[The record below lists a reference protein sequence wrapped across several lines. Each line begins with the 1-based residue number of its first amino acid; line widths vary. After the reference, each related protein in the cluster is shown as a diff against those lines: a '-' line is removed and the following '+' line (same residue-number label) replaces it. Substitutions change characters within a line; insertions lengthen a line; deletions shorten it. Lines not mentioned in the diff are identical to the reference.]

1 LANNYFQ
8 FKQFK
13 VDQENAAMKVCTDS
27 CIFGACIKPLGS
39 KNVLDIGTGT
49 GLLSLMI
56 AQHSEAL
63 IDAVEIDKSA
73 ALQASENVQN
83 SPWPEKIKIHHT
95 SIQDFTR
102 SSTKKYDLIISNP
115 PFYTNS
121 LKSENEKVNAAYHS
135 TLLSM
140 EELLDAV
147 THFLLPE
154 GRFMVLLPPYEAELL
169 REEAIDYQLY
179 TYAIVKIKDTE
190 QAKVLR
196 EITVFGYELNIPTVS
211 ELIIKKDDKYTEE
224 FVELLKDY
232 YLYL

>member
-13 VDQENAAMKVCTDS
+13 IDQENAAMKVCTDS
-27 CIFGACIKPLGS
+27 CIFGASIKPLGS

-56 AQHSEAL
+56 AQRSEAL
-63 IDAVEIDKSA
+63 IDAVEIDEAA
-73 ALQASENVQN
+73 ALQAKENVKN
-83 SPWPEKIKIHHT
+83 SPWANRINVLHT
-95 SIQDFTR
+95 SIQDF
-102 SSTKKYDLIISNP
+102 SKASTKKYDLIISNP

-121 LKSENEKVNAAYHS
+121 LKSENEKINAAYHS

-140 EELLDAV
+140 EELLEAV
-147 THFLLPE
+147 KHFLLPD
-154 GRFMVLLPPYEAELL
+154 GRFVVLLPAYEAELL
-169 REEAIDYQLY
+169 REEAIEYQLY
-179 TYAIVKIKDTE
+179 TSVIVKIKDNE

-196 EITVFGYELNIPTVS
+196 EITVFGYELDIPTVT
-211 ELIIKKDDKYTEE
+211 EFVIKRDEKYTEE